1 MGNTHSSTTINSA
14 PEDAGDETFEY
25 DYNIEGGPAF
35 AEAVVT
41 LKPGQSILLEGGAMQ
56 YMLGPVEHKGI
67 KMQGLKSTFM
77 RSLAGESALMN
88 KYFVPPAPAN
98 SLPGTIAF
106 ATAYPGDIVAV
117 PLAANEPWYVM
128 NGGFLGSTPNVRIS
142 GSLKV
147 MSAINPF
154 SQKDAVPTTMTC
166 EGASGTVFLAS
177 YGSHRM
183 HVLKEGEV
191 LKVDSG
197 LFLACK
203 ADVKYETVKMG
214 KSLISSFL
222 GGEGLGLMFQGPA
235 TVYTQSR
242 NFSDLVA
249 IIAEKV
255 SKRQDGGGASSPAAS
270 PKSAKINNNNKNN
283 NKRSK
288 TKGTK
293 KKVIK

>member
-1 MGNTHSSTTINSA
+1 MGNTQSAAHSATPNSA
-14 PEDAGDETFEY
+14 PDDAGDETFEY
-25 DYNIEGGPAF
+25 DYKIEGGPAF

-77 RSLAGESALMN
+77 RSLAGESAVMN

-98 SLPGTIAF
+98 GASGTIAF

-117 PLAANEPWYVM
+117 PLAANESWYVM

-142 GSLKV
+142 GSINVKA
-147 MSAINPF
+147 AINPF

-166 EGASGTVFLAS
+166 EGSSGTVFLAS
-177 YGSHRM
+177 YGSHRK
-183 HVLKEGEV
+183 HVLTAGEV

-214 KSLISSFL
+214 KSLISSFM
-222 GGEGLGLMFQGPA
+222 GGEGLGLLFQGPA

-255 SKRQDGGGASSPAAS
+255 SKRQGGGASSSPRPAAARPS
-270 PKSAKINNNNKNN
+270 
-283 NKRSK
+283 
-288 TKGTK
+288 TK
-293 KKVIK
+293 KTTKTTKKNVLKIHDI